1 MRRAAGVQDDVK
13 IRPFTVS
20 YSSALMGTE
29 TPPAASDTF
38 MLTKCLGE
46 TFMQRLMR
54 RSASLRLSRLK
65 SVLYF
70 ACVGVSVCL
79 CVRVYAEES
88 EYPCVCVSSGKLA
101 FRLIK
106 NFNPCVL

>member
-1 MRRAAGVQDDVK
+1 M
-13 IRPFTVS
+13 S

-79 CVRVYAEES
+79 CVRVQRKVS
-88 EYPCVCVSSGKLA
+88 IRVCVCVLGEA
-101 FRLIK
+101 G
-106 NFNPCVL
+106 V